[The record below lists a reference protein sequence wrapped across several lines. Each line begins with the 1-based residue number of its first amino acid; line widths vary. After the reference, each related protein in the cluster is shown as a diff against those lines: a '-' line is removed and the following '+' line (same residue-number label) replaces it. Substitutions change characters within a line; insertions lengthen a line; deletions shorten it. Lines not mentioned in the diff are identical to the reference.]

1 MSTSDSD
8 YPGGLH
14 KNGHDRLQDRD
25 ISALRTAVDALEV
38 SLEDKHE
45 KTRTAFEDF
54 KSSNDRTH
62 QEIAGNIRTGT
73 TVGRL
78 LWGLVFIFVTSLG
91 GLLGYGFGRF
101 DDLQVEV
108 QELSAYFSGFQKLGL
123 KWGEDLDRTDD
134 RHDREIKILRE
145 RLQQHHHR
153 GGYHDRNPDNTDHKG
168 D

>member
-25 ISALRTAVDALEV
+25 INALRTAVDALEV

-45 KTRTAFEDF
+45 KTRTAFEAF
-54 KSSNDRTH
+54 KASNDRTH

-101 DDLQVEV
+101 DDLQIEV
-108 QELSAYFSGFQKLGL
+108 QTLKSFQAADSVR
-123 KWGEDLDRTDD
+123 ESSQNRIDD
-134 RHDREIKILRE
+134 RHDREIKVIRE
-145 RLQQHHHR
+145 QMRQDREQIRQHHERNGSHR
-153 GGYHDRNPDNTDHKG
+153 SPPSNKG
-168 D
+168 N